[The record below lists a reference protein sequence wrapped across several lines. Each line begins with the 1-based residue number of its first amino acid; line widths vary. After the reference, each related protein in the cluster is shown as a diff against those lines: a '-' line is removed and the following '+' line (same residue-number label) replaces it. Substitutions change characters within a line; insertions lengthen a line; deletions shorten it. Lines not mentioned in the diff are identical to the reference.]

1 MTAHK
6 VADLLGAELDCAV
19 AKAMGLRWSFVP
31 TDPEFGMRRALCVAE
46 ITPNPHIDGFPVFSP
61 STRWEHGGPI
71 IQRERI
77 ATAWLDS
84 RWNAWMPGCS
94 DQGYYGEYAL
104 DVHASDANGM
114 GDTPLIAAMRA
125 FVASKLGETV
135 ELP

>member
-31 TDPEFGMRRALCVAE
+31 TDPEFGLRRALCVAE
-46 ITPNPHIDGFPVFSP
+46 ITPNPHIDGFPVFAP

-71 IQRERI
+71 IEQERI
-77 ATAWLDS
+77 DLEYE
-84 RWNAWMPGCS
+84 
-94 DQGYYGEYAL
+94 QYGGGNPAAPADHWRAAL
-104 DVHASDANGM
+104 FSG
-114 GDTPLIAAMRA
+114 GLIYRAIGSTVLLAAMRA
-125 FVASKLGETV
+125 FVASKLGDTV